1 MKLNYITHISIIIK
15 DAEKSIYFY
24 SMVLKLPLTKTVNK
38 PNQILRYF
46 KINNE
51 QELELNEY
59 LYEVGTYKGKL
70 NDKGKYRHIA
80 FNVDNIE
87 EWQDYLEK
95 EGYPFHIP
103 VAIDTYLKV
112 KSGLFL
118 DPNGVEIELVEKLN

>member
-24 SMVLKLPLTKTVNK
+24 SKVLKLPLTKTIKK

-46 KINNE
+46 KINEE
-51 QELELNEY
+51 QEIELNEY
-59 LYEVGTYKGKL
+59 LYEVETYTGKL

-80 FNVDNIE
+80 FNVENIE
-87 EWQDYLEK
+87 EWQDYIEK
-95 EGYPFHIP
+95 AGYPFHIP
-103 VAIDTYLKV
+103 VATDKYLNV
-112 KSGLFL
+112 KNGLFL

>member
-1 MKLNYITHISIIIK
+1 MKLNYLTHVSIIIK
-15 DAEKSIYFY
+15 DVEESINFY
-24 SMVLKLPLTKTVNK
+24 SMILKLPLVKVVKK

-46 KINNE
+46 KISE
-51 QELELNEY
+51 TQEIELNEY
-59 LYEVGTYKGKL
+59 LYEVETYEGNL

-87 EWQDYLEK
+87 EWQRYIES

-103 VAIDTYLKV
+103 VSVDSYLNV

-118 DPNGVEIELVEKLN
+118 DPNGVEIELVEKL